1 MALFNLTDITFSNSK
16 GPTGSLAPLATSGYE
31 SNTYRY
37 PEDLGS
43 TDKAHYIVFNIN
55 EQRMTSYPG
64 KATNTTPTT
73 IANNLMYKTAAAGT
87 TTLMQNLGQATEIT
101 VNAVSDVATE
111 YGGALGGVVPNVIAG
126 GASQLKAELLS
137 GAKALAQGSIRAERR
152 ITDTVAL
159 YMPDTLAYSS
169 QQKYD
174 TPGAGGQALTAL
186 ASAGKSVLDTIQTQK
201 GGALGAGVVKNLSPF
216 IASMLA
222 KSAGNLGQIAFSQAY
237 GVVQNPM
244 LEVLYS
250 SPEFR
255 TFRFDFMFYP
265 RSEKESTAVQ
275 NIIERFRFHQSPEVN
290 TKFGNG
296 FFMVPPSEFDI
307 SFYYNGK
314 INPNIPRISTCVME
328 TMDVDYAPN
337 GFSAYE
343 VPGESAQYGRTGMP
357 VAIRMSLQFKET
369 EIMTKTTYMSPVGQE
384 VRSLG
389 GGNINDP
396 TSDYNTGANGWGSYG
411 E

>member
-1 MALFNLTDITFSNSK
+1 MALFNLTDIVFSSK
-16 GPTGSLAPLATSGYE
+16 GATGPLSVLNQSGFT

-37 PEDLGS
+37 PIDLGS
-43 TDKAHYIVFNIN
+43 LDKAHYIVFNIN

-64 KATNTTPTT
+64 SADDNNVTPTD
-73 IANNLMYKTAAAGT
+73 IANNIKYGNAAAGT
-87 TTLMQNLGQATEIT
+87 SYLMNNLGQATEIVTNT
-101 VNAVSDVATE
+101 VADVATK
-111 YGGALGGVVPNVIAG
+111 YGGAVADLVPQVIAG
-126 GASQLKAELLS
+126 GASQLKAELIS
-137 GAKALAQGSIRAERR
+137 AAKGLQKGSIRAERR

-159 YMPDTLAYSS
+159 YMPDTLAYTQS
-169 QQKYD
+169 QKYD

-222 KSAGNLGQIAFSQAY
+222 KAAGGVGQIAFSQAY

-244 LEVLYS
+244 MEVVYS

-265 RSEKESTAVQ
+265 RSEKEALAVQ
-275 NIIERFRFHQSPEVN
+275 DIISRFRFHQAPEVN

-296 FFMVPPSEFDI
+296 YFMVPPSEFDI
-307 SFYYNGK
+307 SFFYNGK
-314 INPNIPRISTCVME
+314 VNPNIPKISTCVME
-328 TMDVDYAPN
+328 SMDVDYAPN

-343 VPGESAQYGRTGMP
+343 IPSENAQLGRTGMP

-369 EIMTKTTYMSPVGQE
+369 EIMTKTSFINQDGRQLGI
-384 VRSLG
+384 VR
-389 GGNINDP
+389 NTNDP
-396 TSDYNTGANGWGSYG
+396 TNQERDR
-411 E
+411 